1 MADAS
6 TAAEPRSA
14 ADTARLEALAANTLR
29 GLTIDAVE
37 AAQSGHPGLPMGMA
51 DAAVVLWTRFLKHDP
66 QDPTWPDRDRFVLSA
81 GHGSMLLYGL
91 LHLSGYDVSMQD
103 RKDFRQLHSKTPGHP
118 ENFLTPGGVTTT
130 GPLGQCIAIVVCMP
144 LAEKHLGATSK
155 TADHTIV
162 DHSTHVIACFG

>member
-37 AAQSGHPGLPMGMA
+37 PAQSGHPGLPMRMA
-51 DAAVVLWTRFLKHDP
+51 DAAVVLWTRVRQRDP
-66 QDPTWPDRDRFVLSA
+66 QDPTGPGRDRFVLSA

-91 LHLSGYDVSMQD
+91 LRLSGYDVSMED
-103 RKDFRQLHSKTPGHP
+103 LKDFRQLHSKTPGHP
-118 ENFLTPGGVTTT
+118 ENFLTPGVETT
-130 GPLGQCIAIVVCMP
+130 
-144 LAEKHLGATSK
+144 
-155 TADHTIV
+155 
-162 DHSTHVIACFG
+162 